1 MDIAQQME
9 TIAQQAKEAA
19 RLLGASTTDERNA
32 ALAAMAQGLREGSDA
47 ILSANA
53 RDVAA
58 AQAAGVKASLID
70 RLLLDD
76 QRLESMAL
84 ALEELIALPDPVGCV
99 REEREL
105 PNGLQ
110 LTKVSVPLGVVAVIY
125 EARPNVTADAAGIC
139 LKSGNA
145 AILRGGSLAAASNE
159 ALANIL
165 AEAAR
170 SAGLPDHAIQAV
182 TTTDRAATDAL
193 MQLHGLVDVIV
204 PRGGAGLI
212 QHCVE
217 TSKVPVIET
226 GTGNCHVYVH
236 SSADLVQAA
245 DIVENAK
252 CRRYGVCN
260 AAETLLVD
268 ADIASEALPLLL
280 ERLGKRGVTIHG
292 DETALMQAAPLP
304 VFAEGTEGAALFVP
318 STEADWETEYLS
330 PDIAVKVVSGV
341 HEAIDHINR
350 YGTGH
355 SEAIV
360 ARDEEAIGA
369 FLAGVDAAAVYAN
382 ASTAFTD
389 GGQFGLGAE
398 IGISTQKLHVR
409 GPFAA
414 EALTSTKYLVRGQG
428 QVRS

>member
-1 MDIAQQME
+1 MDIAQQMV

-32 ALAAMAQGLREGSDA
+32 ALAAMAQGLRDGSDV

-53 RDVAA
+53 QDVAA
-58 AQAAGVKASLID
+58 AQAAGVKASLVD

-110 LTKVSVPLGVVAVIY
+110 LTKMSVPLGVVAVIY

-236 SSADLVQAA
+236 SSADMAQAA

-304 VFAEGTEGAALFVP
+304 VFAEGTEGAALLVLA
-318 STEADWETEYLS
+318 TEADWETEYLS

-360 ARDEEAIGA
+360 AQDEEAISA
-369 FLAGVDAAAVYAN
+369 FLTGVDAAAVYAN

>member
-1 MDIAQQME
+1 MDIAQQMV

-32 ALAAMAQGLREGSDA
+32 ALAAMAQGLRDGSDV

-58 AQAAGVKASLID
+58 AQAAGVKASLVD

-110 LTKVSVPLGVVAVIY
+110 LTKMSVPLGVVAVIY

-145 AILRGGSLAAASNE
+145 AILRGGR
-159 ALANIL
+159 L

-236 SSADLVQAA
+236 SSADMAQAA

-304 VFAEGTEGAALFVP
+304 VFAEGTEGAALLVLA
-318 STEADWETEYLS
+318 TEADWETEYLS

-360 ARDEEAIGA
+360 AQDEEAISA
-369 FLAGVDAAAVYAN
+369 FLTGVDAAAVYAN

>member
-1 MDIAQQME
+1 M
-9 TIAQQAKEAA
+9 
-19 RLLGASTTDERNA
+19 
-32 ALAAMAQGLREGSDA
+32 
-47 ILSANA
+47 
-53 RDVAA
+53 
-58 AQAAGVKASLID
+58 
-70 RLLLDD
+70 
-76 QRLESMAL
+76 
-84 ALEELIALPDPVGCV
+84 
-99 REEREL
+99 
-105 PNGLQ
+105 
-110 LTKVSVPLGVVAVIY
+110 
-125 EARPNVTADAAGIC
+125 
-139 LKSGNA
+139 
-145 AILRGGSLAAASNE
+145 
-159 ALANIL
+159 
-165 AEAAR
+165 
-170 SAGLPDHAIQAV
+170 
-182 TTTDRAATDAL
+182 
-193 MQLHGLVDVIV
+193 
-204 PRGGAGLI
+204 
-212 QHCVE
+212 
-217 TSKVPVIET
+217 PVIET